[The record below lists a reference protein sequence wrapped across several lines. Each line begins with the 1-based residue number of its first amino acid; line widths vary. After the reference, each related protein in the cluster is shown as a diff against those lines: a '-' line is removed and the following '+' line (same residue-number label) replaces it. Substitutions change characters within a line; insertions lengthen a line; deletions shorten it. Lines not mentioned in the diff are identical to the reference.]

1 MEVFTMAKKNS
12 LGFRNEVIK
21 EYTPEQIQELRRQQ
35 SVIESFD
42 VRGAYMRIMLL
53 LTQFTL
59 YFEQF
64 VEFTEKSWEQFVEEV
79 ARLRERKNDGF
90 ICFSMLD
97 QLGGDRAKDLFDL
110 VENKAIFGVLAYNM
124 AKYIQE
130 NRQGQDYTLEVM
142 RNLTLMESWSFD
154 YNIRPYAARQFY
166 GKSIQ
171 IFSGNR
177 NFTEWLMAKFDIN
190 DYRGHRGKEFVRAFA
205 YLYISLEKLY
215 RENPEK
221 IARLL
226 GESK

>member
-1 MEVFTMAKKNS
+1 MAKKNS

-21 EYTPEQIQELRRQQ
+21 EYTYEQIQELIRQK
-35 SVIESFD
+35 SVIENLD

-53 LTQFTL
+53 LTQFPL
-59 YFEQF
+59 YSEQF
-64 VEFTEKSWEQFVEEV
+64 VEFTEKSWEQFVEEI

-97 QLGGDRAKDLFDL
+97 QVGGDRVKDLFDL
-110 VENKAIFGVLAYNM
+110 VENKAIFGVIAYNM

-130 NRQGQDYTLEVM
+130 NRQGQDYTTEVM

-177 NFTEWLMAKFDIN
+177 NFTEWLMEKFDIN

-215 RENPEK
+215 RTNPEK
-221 IARLL
+221 TARLL
-226 GESK
+226 GENK

>member
-1 MEVFTMAKKNS
+1 M
-12 LGFRNEVIK
+12 
-21 EYTPEQIQELRRQQ
+21 
-35 SVIESFD
+35 
-42 VRGAYMRIMLL
+42 
-53 LTQFTL
+53 QFPL
-59 YFEQF
+59 YSEQF
-64 VEFTEKSWEQFVEEV
+64 VKFTEESWGKFVEEI

-97 QLGGDRAKDLFDL
+97 QVGGDRVKDLFDL
-110 VENKAIFGVLAYNM
+110 VENKAIFGVIAYNM

-130 NRQGQDYTLEVM
+130 NRQGQDYTTEVM

-177 NFTEWLMAKFDIN
+177 NFTEWLMEKFDIN

-215 RENPEK
+215 RTNPEK
-221 IARLL
+221 TARLL
-226 GESK
+226 GENK